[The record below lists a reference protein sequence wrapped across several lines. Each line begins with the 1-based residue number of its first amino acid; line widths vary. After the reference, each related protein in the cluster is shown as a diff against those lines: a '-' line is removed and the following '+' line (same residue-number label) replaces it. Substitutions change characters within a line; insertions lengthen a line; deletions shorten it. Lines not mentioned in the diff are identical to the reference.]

1 MAVELRYP
9 NITGRNEYEM
19 LEQIKSYLYQLVQQ
33 LQFALSDTNG
43 SSQGGGSSYYQQTI
57 ADPVAAFNS
66 LKPLIIASTEIVQTY
81 GDKILDLRLA
91 KQIRTGILYKDG
103 DEEVRGV
110 ELGNTKVVDG
120 EDVFVKLARFTEKEV
135 TFYRDGEEIYSLRPN
150 REWISLGLSEYV
162 NASSVDIGRN
172 GSGCYYMECAEKGR
186 VRIAFN
192 CAFAHNGKPMRVNA
206 ELLPEAYRPTRSIY
220 TVCPADG
227 NGVAR
232 AMVTP
237 GGEIYIDSISSST
250 TPQQWIDGYIDF

>member
-120 EDVFVKLARFTEKEV
+120 EDVFVKVARFTEKEV
-135 TFYRDGEEIYSLRPN
+135 TFYRDGEEIYSLRADD
-150 REWISLGLSEYV
+150 EWIDLGLSENV
-162 NASSVDIGRN
+162 SESTVDMGRN
-172 GSGCYYMECAEKGR
+172 GSGCYYRRLPEKGHY
-186 VRIAFN
+186 RIAFN
-192 CAFAHNGKPMRVNA
+192 CAFLFTGSPIRVNA
-206 ELLPEAYRPTRSIY
+206 ELIPEADRPSHSICAACA
-220 TVCPADG
+220 TSIG
-227 NGVAR
+227 FAR
-232 AMVTP
+232 AMVTT
-237 GGEIYIDSISSST
+237 GGEIYIESSLSSGT
-250 TPQQWIDGYIDF
+250 HMWIDGYIEY